1 MNFIKTKLKDAYI
14 LEPKVFGDHRG
25 FFMETYNA
33 KLLDEQGF
41 SFNFVQDNH
50 ALSKES
56 GVLRGLHYQLE
67 PFAQT
72 KLVRVT
78 KGAVYDV
85 IVDIR
90 EGSPTFGQWEGFIL
104 SEDNKRQLLVPRGFA
119 HGYCTLVDN
128 TEFQYKV
135 DNYYSPTHDCGIAWN
150 DPNLNIDW
158 PTSNPILS
166 DKDTKHPNLKDL
178 ESQFIYK
185 GKE

>member
-1 MNFIKTKLKDAYI
+1 MNLIKTKLKDAYI

-33 KLLDEQGF
+33 KLLEEQGF
-41 SFNFVQDNH
+41 SLNFVQDNH

-72 KLVRVT
+72 KIVRVT

-85 IVDIR
+85 ILDIR
-90 EGSPTFGQWEGFIL
+90 EGSPTYGQWEGFIL

-119 HGYCTLVDN
+119 HGYCTLVEN
-128 TEFQYKV
+128 TEFLYKV
-135 DNYYSPTHDCGIAWN
+135 DNYYSPEHDRGIAWD
-150 DPNLNIDW
+150 DPDLNIDW

-166 DKDTKHPNLKDL
+166 DKDTKHPYLKDL
-178 ESQFIYK
+178 ERQFIYK
-185 GKE
+185 G